1 MPREVVYARCQCQ
14 IWKKAYCKRT
24 ARNDSN
30 ASIVRKIFLSSI
42 AKGTADP
49 GVDCLIQSAYRV
61 LYILHILHIH
71 RIYNFSF
78 VQKLHLPVTGVKGA
92 PLSITFHLMSKVEP
106 LALSSQMWV
115 LNLVSPFLLGLVKE
129 LLWPKYL
136 LFQGGAETPT

>member
-1 MPREVVYARCQCQ
+1 MPREVVYARGQCQ

-71 RIYNFSF
+71 RIYNFTF
-78 VQKLHLPVTGVKGA
+78 VHRSHLPVTGFEGRSPVDHFPLDVEGGA
-92 PLSITFHLMSKVEP
+92 PGLELPDVG
-106 LALSSQMWV
+106 AQ
-115 LNLVSPFLLGLVKE
+115 LGLV
-129 LLWPKYL
+129 LLVWNDIYYAFFAYFTIYASRL
-136 LFQGGAETPT
+136 D